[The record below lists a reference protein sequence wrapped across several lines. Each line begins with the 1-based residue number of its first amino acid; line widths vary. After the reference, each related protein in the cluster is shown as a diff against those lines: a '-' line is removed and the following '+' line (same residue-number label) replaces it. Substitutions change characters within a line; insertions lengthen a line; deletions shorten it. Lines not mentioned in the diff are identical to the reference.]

1 VFLTGQSASEHHAA
15 PDLARSHTAPARFRR
30 YFRKE
35 TNAMASK
42 NSELHASIITGSCE
56 TAARLSRARRPEPAQ
71 ARGEVVAKIL
81 IELAT
86 LWCSINLPRGDGLS
100 ESASDQ
106 IPQRREMTRCARA
119 DIGT

>member
-1 VFLTGQSASEHHAA
+1 
-15 PDLARSHTAPARFRR
+15 
-30 YFRKE
+30 
-35 TNAMASK
+35 MASK